1 MFTISQAPGKEI
13 MSVQVVCLGEVL
25 WDYIAD
31 QPGET
36 LDRVTSWT
44 AYPGGAPANV
54 ACGLA
59 KLGTPTA
66 FVGAVGTDPEGEE
79 LITILQERGVV
90 MTGIQ
95 RYEKN
100 PTRKVYVTRTEEGD
114 RIFAGFGEVTPT
126 SFADAHLQ
134 KNNLPA
140 ELIAAADYLVI
151 GSLGLAY
158 WDTRS
163 AVQWAIGHCLEHNH
177 RVVLDVN
184 WRPMFWSYP
193 EAARPMIQGIL
204 PVVSILK
211 LTEEEALWLFDTEDL
226 DLISLDLPSV
236 EGILLTKGA
245 AGCDYL
251 FGSQRGHVPAFPVT
265 VEDTTGAGDAFL
277 AGFLHQ
283 LCQGGRSA
291 LGDEV
296 QLQKMLEYGNAMAA
310 LTVMGKGA
318 IDPQPEAGAIAIF
331 LQQQK

>member
-1 MFTISQAPGKEI
+1 MR
-13 MSVQVVCLGEVL
+13 VQVVCLGEAL

-31 QPGET
+31 QPGVT

-59 KLGTPTA
+59 RLGTPTA
-66 FVGAVGTDPEGEE
+66 FIGAVGTDLEGEG
-79 LITILQERGVV
+79 LITLFQDRGVV
-90 MTGIQ
+90 LTGIQ
-95 RYEKN
+95 SYAKD
-100 PTRKVYVTRTEEGD
+100 PTRKVYVTRSEDGD
-114 RIFAGFGEVTPT
+114 RSFAGFGEITPT

-134 KNNLPA
+134 KNNLPP
-140 ELIAAADYLVI
+140 ELIAEADYLVI

-163 AVQWAIGHCLEHNH
+163 AVQWAISHCLENKKQ
-177 RVVLDVN
+177 VILDVN
-184 WRPMFWSYP
+184 WRPMFWAYP

-211 LTEEEALWLFDTEDL
+211 LTEEEAVWLFDTDEL

-236 EGILLTKGA
+236 QGILLTKGA
-245 AGCDYL
+245 GGCDYL
-251 FGSQRGHVPAFPVT
+251 FGSHSGHLSAFPVQ

-283 LCQGGRSA
+283 LCQGGQEA
-291 LGDEV
+291 LADEV
-296 QLQKMLEYGNAMAA
+296 QLRKMLEYGNAMAA

-318 IDPQPEAGAIAIF
+318 IAPQPTHEEITHF
-331 LQQQK
+331 LEQHN